1 MKFVWCFQ
9 FKSVLFLRFFLMIL
23 KSIKMQ
29 WKKRKGGIILGLH
42 GTTSY
47 SDGEASFCIVPFK
60 LKVVYKYEISC
71 LDVNEIDLYQFR

>member
-1 MKFVWCFQ
+1 
-9 FKSVLFLRFFLMIL
+9 MIL
-23 KSIKMQ
+23 KSIEIQ
-29 WKKRKGGIILGLH
+29 WKKRKGGITLGLH

>member
-1 MKFVWCFQ
+1 
-9 FKSVLFLRFFLMIL
+9 
-23 KSIKMQ
+23 MQ
-29 WKKRKGGIILGLH
+29 WKKGKDRIILGLH

>member
-1 MKFVWCFQ
+1 
-9 FKSVLFLRFFLMIL
+9 
-23 KSIKMQ
+23 MQ

-60 LKVVYKYEISC
+60 LKAVYKYEISC